1 MCSSGRRCATDTP
14 LMSSFFRDD
23 RGELPPAACHFTQSL
38 LVAAGTPAP
47 GLLVVIDDDPA
58 WLSELERVLRPDGHR
73 IACMT
78 SAAGLEPWLADAS
91 LDGVVI
97 DLGLQGSASAGIDV
111 LVRVKQAR
119 PDVAVIVMTGRGS
132 IESAVA
138 CMRRGAFDYLS
149 KPFEDVQRVRSTVRK
164 AVEQRDRVAAA
175 FSPPTKCAA
184 DDRLPLTLDAY
195 EKHVLER
202 ALDELRGDA
211 TAAAKRLGIG
221 RSTFYRKLA
230 KHGVRARTP
239 GAALAGGVGGPE
251 PIG

>member
-1 MCSSGRRCATDTP
+1 
-14 LMSSFFRDD
+14 MSSFFGDD
-23 RGELPPAACHFTQSL
+23 RDELQPAGFHPSRSRPVPAG
-38 LVAAGTPAP
+38 AAVP
-47 GLLVVIDDDPA
+47 GLLVVIDEDPV
-58 WLSELERVLRPDGHR
+58 WLSALERVLRPDGHR
-73 IACMT
+73 VACMT

-97 DLGLQGSASAGIDV
+97 DLGMQGSTSAGVDV

-119 PDVAVIVMTGRGS
+119 PDVAVIVMTGCAS

-164 AVEQRDRVAAA
+164 AVAQRERVAAA
-175 FSPPTKCAA
+175 FPAPTKCAA
-184 DDRLPLTLDAY
+184 EDRLPLTLDAY

-211 TAAAKRLGIG
+211 TAAAKHLGIG

-230 KHGVRARTP
+230 KHGIRAGTAAVVRM
-239 GAALAGGVGGPE
+239 GGVGGPG

>member
-1 MCSSGRRCATDTP
+1 
-14 LMSSFFRDD
+14 MSSFFRDD
-23 RGELPPAACHFTQSL
+23 RGELRPADLHSTRSVP
-38 LVAAGTPAP
+38 VALSKQTP

-58 WLSELERVLRPDGHR
+58 WLSALERVLRPDGHR

-111 LVRVKQAR
+111 LLRVKQER
-119 PDVAVIVMTGRGS
+119 PDVAVIVMTGRAN

-164 AVEQRDRVAAA
+164 AIEQRQRVAAA
-175 FSPPTKCAA
+175 LSPSTHGAG
-184 DDRLPLTLDAY
+184 DDRLPLSLDAY
-195 EKHVLER
+195 EKRVLER
-202 ALDELRGDA
+202 ALHELRGDA
-211 TAAAKRLGIG
+211 TAAAKQLGIG

-230 KHGVRARTP
+230 KHGIHARTP
-239 GAALAGGVGGPE
+239 GVVLASGVGGPE
-251 PIG
+251 SIG

>member
-1 MCSSGRRCATDTP
+1 
-14 LMSSFFRDD
+14 MSSYFRDKT
-23 RGELPPAACHFTQSL
+23 GESRPTNLDSLRSPSTPARVQ
-38 LVAAGTPAP
+38 AP
-47 GLLVVIDDDPA
+47 GLLVLIDDDAA
-58 WLSELERVLRPDGHR
+58 WLTALERVLRPDGHR
-73 IACMT
+73 IASMS

-97 DLGLQGSASAGIDV
+97 DLGLEGGATAGVDV

-119 PDVAVIVMTGRGS
+119 PDVAVIVMTGRAS

-164 AVEQRDRVAAA
+164 AVEQRQRVAAA
-175 FSPPTKCAA
+175 LAPTSHASA
-184 DDRLPLTLDAY
+184 EERLPLSLDAY
-195 EKHVLER
+195 EKSVLER

-211 TAAAKRLGIG
+211 TAAARRLGIG

-230 KHGVRARTP
+230 KHGIRARTP
-239 GAALAGGVGGPE
+239 GAVASAGVGGPD
-251 PIG
+251 PIR